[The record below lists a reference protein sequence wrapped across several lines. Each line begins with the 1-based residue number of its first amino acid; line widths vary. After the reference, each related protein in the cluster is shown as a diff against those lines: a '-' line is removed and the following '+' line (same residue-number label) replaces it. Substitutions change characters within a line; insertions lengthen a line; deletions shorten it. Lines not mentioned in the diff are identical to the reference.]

1 MNVRADVAE
10 LIRQGFNNEE
20 IHRETGVDPK
30 TAAAARRRLGYDN
43 APARRPATALER
55 LYAEQY
61 PTGTVRDY
69 KPGRMPTS
77 PAQAAANQA
86 RLLAALRT
94 PAA

>member
-30 TAAAARRRLGYDN
+30 TAANARARLGYRN
-43 APARRPATALER
+43 PPARRPATALER
-55 LYAEQY
+55 LYAEQF

-69 KPGRMPTS
+69 KPARMPIS
-77 PAQAAANQA
+77 PQQQAANRAA
-86 RLLAALRT
+86 LLAALRT